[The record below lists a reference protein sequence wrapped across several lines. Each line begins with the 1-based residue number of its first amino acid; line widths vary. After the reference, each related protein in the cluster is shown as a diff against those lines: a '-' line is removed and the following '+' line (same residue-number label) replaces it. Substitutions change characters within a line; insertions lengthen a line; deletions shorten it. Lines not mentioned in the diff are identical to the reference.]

1 MVKKVAPKGIF
12 PGQDAFFEAIF
23 FKRFTRENGTRSS
36 SGVFE
41 AIFSIFG
48 AIFSILQM
56 ALDEKKW
63 LRLLKVNRG

>member
-12 PGQDAFFEAIF
+12 PVQGAFFEAIF
-23 FKRFTRENGTRSS
+23 FKRFNRENGTRRSK
-36 SGVFE
+36 GVFE

-56 ALDEKKW
+56 APSLKKW

>member
-12 PGQDAFFEAIF
+12 PGQGAFFEAIF
-23 FKRFTRENGTRSS
+23 FKPSTRENGTRRSK
-36 SGVFE
+36 GVFE

-56 ALDEKKW
+56 ALNAKKMAPT
-63 LRLLKVNRG
+63 LKS

>member
-1 MVKKVAPKGIF
+1 LVKKVAPKGIF
-12 PGQDAFFEAIF
+12 PGQVPFFEAIF
-23 FKRFTRENGTRSS
+23 FKPSTRENGTRRS

-41 AIFSIFG
+41 AIFCLFE

-56 ALDEKKW
+56 ALNAKKW

>member
-12 PGQDAFFEAIF
+12 PGQGAFFEAIF
-23 FKRFTRENGTRSS
+23 FKPSTREKGTRRSK
-36 SGVFE
+36 GVFG
-41 AIFSIFG
+41 AIFCHFE

-56 ALDEKKW
+56 ALDAKKW